1 MSRYLVVGAGTIGTT
16 LTEQLVARGDD
27 VTIASRTGTARPGAR
42 AMGLDASDP
51 VAFATAARGIDTIF
65 LVTSPRQ
72 YHRWPQLWPPVY
84 EAAISAARTTSA
96 KLVIMGNLYAYGE
109 DCAMPMTEQSPLA
122 TTEKKGLVRKAGWE
136 LARAAH
142 ERGEIQAVEVR
153 ASDYFGPGAGKLAQL
168 GPGFF
173 RPALTGRR
181 ASVFG
186 SATTAH
192 SWAYLPDIART
203 LAAAADHDGPWGRA
217 WHVPTDLP
225 LTRTEIIER
234 VNALT
239 GLSASASPYAAWQ
252 LRSLG
257 VFSPAIRSAN
267 DSAYQ
272 FAQPFVSD
280 ATDTERL
287 LGVHATTWE
296 DALPETID
304 WYRAHE

>member
-1 MSRYLVVGAGTIGTT
+1 MSRYLVVGAGTVGAT
-16 LTEQLVARGDD
+16 LTEQLVARDDD
-27 VTIASRTGTARPGAR
+27 VTLASRTGTGRPGAR
-42 AMGLDASDP
+42 AISLDASEP
-51 VAFATAARGIDTIF
+51 ASFAAAARGIDTIF

-109 DCAMPMTEQSPLA
+109 GAAMPMIEQNPL
-122 TTEKKGLVRKAGWE
+122 TPTEKKGLVREAGWE

-173 RPALTGRR
+173 RPAIAGRR
-181 ASVFG
+181 VSVFG
-186 SATTAH
+186 SATTEH

-203 LAAAADHDGPWGRA
+203 LAAAANYTGSWGRA

-225 LTRTEIIER
+225 LTRMEIIER
-234 VNALT
+234 VNAIT
-239 GLSASASPYAAWQ
+239 GLNASASPYAAWL
-252 LRSLG
+252 LRILG
-257 VFSPAIRSAN
+257 VVSPSIRSAN

-272 FAQPFVSD
+272 FTRPFVSD
-280 ATDTERL
+280 ATETERL
-287 LGVHATTWE
+287 LGVRATRWD
-296 DALPETID
+296 DALPATID
-304 WYRAHE
+304 WYRADH